1 MNLNKVKQLRAVG
14 ITEHGNVIVD
24 ALDYSQLRQ
33 SFPDNFYLVL
43 ASRVAPILK
52 DKKKLKSDQ
61 TQTEFK
67 VLGNDVKFSYPKLSI
82 YINGTKVPASS
93 TDGMKWFKDIIYNA
107 IQMETNNSLSIS
119 RPEGRTLP
127 KDRSDFNKTDISM
140 FKQLFKSTTVNED
153 HTKNLDVQGARG
165 ASKKRFLTQEQ
176 FDKYQPEGFTKYSN
190 TSGDYYVK
198 TGVNVIDITPE
209 NLNKAMHM
217 LNMPN
222 GNNRQAEYL
231 ARGPLGDL
239 LTNHD
244 ETNPFTVVVSG
255 QEAFLVEHNSSGDF
269 KVQNINVSNNKVSE
283 VMKNYKGAKEVDP
296 VAIEYKNWLSE
307 NKLKPSEKNFNK
319 FKDLPEFKHLF
330 DSCTFTSRNYH
341 QHILDTIITDSSH
354 INTKYTDEQLKDL
367 LSTYLRNE
375 GVPVTK
381 SFDVGGDDET
391 IVVTGV
397 RRGLIPVVSDF
408 IEAKG
413 FEYLGYNGDR
423 DSSLYS
429 VLFSR
434 RVMDSD
440 SADGDSSTTA

>member
-1 MNLNKVKQLRAVG
+1 MNLNKVKRVRDG
-14 ITEHGNVIVD
+14 ESTGMSEHGNVIVD

-43 ASRVAPILK
+43 ASRVAPILT

-67 VLGNDVKFSYPKLSI
+67 IFGNDVKFSYPKLSI
-82 YINGTKVPASS
+82 SINGTKVPTSS

-107 IQMETNNSLSIS
+107 IQMETNNSLFIS

-127 KDRSDFNKTDISM
+127 KDRADFNKTDISM

-176 FDKYQPEGFTKYSN
+176 FDKYQPDGFTKYSN

-198 TGVNVIDITPE
+198 TGIDVIDITPE

-231 ARGPLGDL
+231 ARGPLGNL

-255 QEAFLVEHNSSGDF
+255 QEAFLVEHNSFGDF

-341 QHILDTIITDSSH
+341 QHILDRKAPKGPD
-354 INTKYTDEQLKDL
+354 
-367 LSTYLRNE
+367 NE
-375 GVPVTK
+375 GCWWIQHYTNPKEGWAVIPPDNVDALAHLGCDIIGPLG
-381 SFDVGGDDET
+381 SDDV
-391 IVVTGV
+391 
-397 RRGLIPVVSDF
+397 
-408 IEAKG
+408 K
-413 FEYLGYNGDR
+413 EYLDKLDEDDQKLVKKLGDSMHV
-423 DSSLYS
+423 DPETGEW
-429 VLFSR
+429 VP
-434 RVMDSD
+434 DPD
-440 SADGDSSTTA
+440 SADGDFATTA